1 MTALPRRRLLAGTSA
16 AVGATMLGGSPTGA
30 DPAAESTPEPV
41 TVRPADPRYPE
52 LVTGNNQRWVARP
65 AYVVLPTST
74 AQVVAAV
81 QAAVDAGRRISVRS
95 GGHCYEDFV
104 YHRDAQV
111 IVDLSELRDIHYE
124 RRYGAF
130 SVAPGATL
138 LEVYRTL
145 LRRWGVTIPG
155 GSCYS
160 VGAGGHIVGG
170 GYGFLSRRHG
180 LTVDHLYGV
189 EVVVVDAAGRAR
201 SVVATRDDT
210 DNDLWWAHTGGG
222 GGNFGI
228 VTRYLLR
235 SPGASGTSPE
245 SALPRP
251 PSTVLLRATG
261 LDWAGLD
268 EERFVRLVANY
279 GRWHEANSAPDSP
292 ATALSAVLALNHR
305 AAGGNALLA
314 QVDGDARDAAG
325 LLDGFFAAVL
335 DGVLDGAARTGEP
348 TTPLGHLGPMPAL
361 AQPRHW
367 PWLHATAYLGTNT
380 PALTDPLQR
389 GAHKAAYLRRSLP
402 AGASRVLFR
411 QLTMAGPANP
421 RAGAVLF
428 SHGGRVN
435 AVAPA
440 ATAVAQRDSVLKL
453 LVQSFWS
460 EAADDEPQ
468 LGWVRDTYRQL
479 FADTGGVPVPNEL
492 TDGCY
497 INYPDGDLG
506 DERWNGSGVGW
517 QTLYYK
523 DNYRRLQQVKARWDP
538 TDVFRHAQSVRLPGR
553 D

>member
-1 MTALPRRRLLAGTSA
+1 MTALPRRRLLAGASA
-16 AVGATMLGGSPTGA
+16 ALGVTMVGGA
-30 DPAAESTPEPV
+30 PAGAAPAATAAPV
-41 TVRPADPRYPE
+41 TVRPDDPRYPE

-65 AYVVLPTST
+65 GYVVLPTST

-81 QAAVDAGRRISVRS
+81 QAAVDAGRRIAVRS

-104 YHRDAQV
+104 YHRNAQV
-111 IVDLSELRDIHYE
+111 VIDLSEFRDIDFDPHF
-124 RRYGAF
+124 RSI

-145 LRRWGVTIPG
+145 FRRWGVTIPG

-201 SVVATRDDT
+201 SVVATRDDAN
-210 DNDLWWAHTGGG
+210 NDLWWAHTGGG

-235 SPGASGTSPE
+235 SPDATGTDPA

-251 PSTVLLRATG
+251 PSTVLLRASG
-261 LDWAGLD
+261 LDWASLNED
-268 EERFVRLVANY
+268 RFVRLVANY
-279 GRWHEANSAPDSP
+279 GRWHEANSAPGSP
-292 ATALSAVLALNHR
+292 ATALSAVLALNHLS
-305 AAGGNALLA
+305 AGGNALLA
-314 QVDGDARDAAG
+314 QVAGDARDAAG

-335 DGVLDGAARTGEP
+335 DGVVDPARAAEP
-348 TTPLGHLGPMPAL
+348 TAPLGHLGPMPAL

-367 PWLHATAYLGTNT
+367 PWLHATSYLGTNT

-389 GAHKAAYLRRSLP
+389 GAHKAAYLRRALP
-402 AGASRVLFR
+402 EQSSQVLYR
-411 QLTMAGPANP
+411 QLTEAGPANP
-421 RAGAVLF
+421 RAGVVLF

-435 AVAPA
+435 AVAPS

-460 EAADDEPQ
+460 EAADDGPQ
-468 LGWVRDTYRQL
+468 IGWVRETYGQL
-479 FADTGGVPVPNEL
+479 FAQSGGVPVPNDL

-506 DERWNGSGVGW
+506 DDRWNRSGLGW

-523 DNYRRLQQVKARWDP
+523 DNYPRLQRVKARWDP
-538 TDVFRHAQSVRLPGR
+538 ADVFRHAQSVRLPGR
-553 D
+553 A